1 MAPGKVVHVVQPMRL
16 QHVRLQH
23 GVVRDA
29 GEHDAVV
36 GEYVLVVLDVL
47 PELFRAR
54 ILEPRLEPRKDGIQ
68 RQL

>member
-23 GVVRDA
+23 GVVCDS

-36 GEYVLVVLDVL
+36 GEHVLVVLDVL
-47 PELFRAR
+47 PKLFRAR